1 MATDEVM
8 LIKVDP
14 NANNNKFYRVTLNED
29 GSVSTVFGRVGDP
42 GKPGASKGSGRDGFE
57 KTIAAKEKK
66 GYTKMEHLALD
77 NAAAPTSSNK
87 ATLLEHARRDLAG
100 GDKADALT
108 ASLVERLVKI
118 NAHDIALASGGK
130 IKVQENGVVRT
141 PLGVLTIPG
150 IEAGEKVLDELE
162 KDPKNPTLLASYMS
176 LVPQD
181 VGRSRDWT
189 ENFFNSRRTV
199 LQQRQFL
206 EQLRDSVNL
215 ANQAT
220 PLTNERA
227 FVYSL
232 KAVEDTAVIEM
243 ARKMFEGT
251 KNVTHHA
258 AASRYKVSKVYEVTN
273 PQRDSAFS
281 DLVKG
286 EPFASNTR
294 RMWHGTRAVNIL
306 SILSIGLQHPSK
318 SVGRKAGAM
327 FGRGLYFSE
336 QSTKSLNYSR
346 GMWQGT
352 RDDTVMMFICD
363 VAMGWEFRPNLH
375 AQIIPGI
382 RLGFGSTDYDDILA
396 GKYTDDARHEGK
408 TFTSINVKA
417 GTSGVLNHEAIVP
430 GPEQVA
436 LRYLIEFNV

>member
-1 MATDEVM
+1 M

-29 GSVSTVFGRVGDP
+29 ESVSTVFGRVGDP
-42 GKPGASKGSGRDGFE
+42 GKPGASKGSGRAGFE

-66 GYTKMEHLALD
+66 GYVKMDHVVLD
-77 NAAAPTSSNK
+77 GATESKSTSNK

-100 GDKADALT
+100 GDGADALT

-130 IKVQENGVVRT
+130 IKVHDDGQVRT

-150 IEAGEKVLDELE
+150 IEAGEKILDELE
-162 KDPKNPTLLASYMS
+162 KDPKNPSLLASYMS
-176 LVPQD
+176 IVPQD
-181 VGRSRDWT
+181 VGRGRDWT
-189 ENFFNSRRTV
+189 ENFFNARRTI

-206 EQLRDSVNL
+206 EQLRDSVLL
-215 ANQAT
+215 ATQAT
-220 PLTNERA
+220 PLSDERA
-227 FVYSL
+227 FAYRLRSVAESST
-232 KAVEDTAVIEM
+232 DFEM
-243 ARKMFEGT
+243 AVKMFTST
-251 KNVTHHA
+251 KNETHHR
-258 AASRYKVSKVYEVTN
+258 AASQYKISKVYAVSSEKT
-273 PQRDSAFS
+273 DAAFETLIK
-281 DLVKG
+281 D
-286 EPFASNTR
+286 EPFVSNTR

-352 RDDTVMMFICD
+352 HDDTVMMFICD

-375 AQIIPGI
+375 AHILPSTS
-382 RLGFGSTDYDDILA
+382 RLGFGSQVYDDVLV
-396 GKYTDDARHEGK
+396 GKYNDDARHEGK
-408 TFTSINVKA
+408 QFTSINVKA

-436 LRYLIEFNV
+436 LRYLVEFNI